1 MHAGGGSTEC
11 PGAAEGARRRLTE
24 GSRSGSAGVPCGDGA
39 CVLPMLQP
47 SLPLWFGILVA
58 ALIAAKPLVVYPLA
72 DREHRVA

>member
-1 MHAGGGSTEC
+1 
-11 PGAAEGARRRLTE
+11 
-24 GSRSGSAGVPCGDGA
+24 
-39 CVLPMLQP
+39 MLQP